1 MDYKYFI
8 RNSSEKKSVVKML
21 NILPYKQH
29 LNPFES
35 ILNDYIA
42 V

>member
-8 RNSSEKKSVVKML
+8 RNSSEKKVFVKML

-29 LNPFES
+29 LNPLKH
-35 ILNDYIA
+35 LNEYIA